1 MKCLNQSA
9 CPFGA
14 LKLRQFKHQ
23 CFAPVLLML
32 SFLLSAGCSFA
43 AAPANDLC
51 AGAVSIPGNGPFPHS
66 TQVVDISGATTNG
79 DPVLPGD
86 FYPTRVIRSVW
97 FTFTPAASGNYTIAS
112 CGGAG
117 GAATTA
123 DTVMAI
129 YTSASGCNGPF
140 QINGELD
147 DETCSPQAALTRSLL
162 ADTKYYVVVWKFFE
176 GGADNGLNS
185 VQLLVTATIPPA
197 NDTCANAILLSLNIP
212 AHGSTAGGT
221 DDYRIVIGS
230 PSFTGI
236 DQTPSIAAGRDVVY
250 SFTAPKAGKFS
261 FKTFDYDTLE
271 DLVIYVTADCP
282 AASPGNPKSLAPI
295 ASANRSL
302 VNAEQ
307 IICVPMTAGQTVFL
321 FVDDAGSGNA
331 GSPFT
336 VEVTGCI
343 RERES
348 NDSPADASPISC
360 GVEGSIGS
368 TIDRDFYTLGNFPPG
383 WRAFAVV
390 DGDAAR
396 AADFDLRITTFSDT
410 IEYDADD
417 NDMPFRP
424 SSPNIAGA
432 LLPGGPVFVFVNYK
446 APRAAE
452 PYRLYAVVQPPLA
465 DATVETEPN
474 NSTGEANFSEQ
485 NYFRGTLD
493 GGSPSPDVD
502 HFAFNLTEGD
512 LLFLSLDGDPH
523 RTNAPINARLELID
537 ANGEILISVND
548 GNSSSL
554 DSTNISLGNLTATSP
569 TAPGET
575 ILFRTPAEGT
585 FYARVSISPTATGSS
600 ASGEY
605 LLSISR
611 NCRAGSEGFNHSPV
625 LNNVA
630 ISEPV
635 VVGAPARLTG
645 SIWDID
651 LGDAHSLRINWGDGS
666 SNSVNYS
673 SAGRIDFDIPHTYA
687 SLATNVPIE
696 VILTDSEG
704 LTATVNLNIRV
715 RPPLQPARF
724 TAVRILSNGNVR
736 MELEGTPQAGYLI
749 EYRSPGNDWL
759 PLGSRSAAANGIFSI
774 EDTTPSDTSR
784 FYRAT
789 AE

>member
-1 MKCLNQSA
+1 MKCLTQSA
-9 CPFGA
+9 CPAGGVNFR
-14 LKLRQFKHQ
+14 LIELRR
-23 CFAPVLLML
+23 FAPVLGAL
-32 SFLLSAGCSFA
+32 SFLLSVLCSLT

-51 AGAVSIPGNGPFPHS
+51 AGAMIIPGSGPFPYS
-66 TQVVDISGATTNG
+66 TPVVDISTATTTG
-79 DPVLPGD
+79 DPVLPGE
-86 FYPTRVIRSVW
+86 FYPTRVIRSAW
-97 FTFTPAASGNYTIAS
+97 FTFTPTANGSYTIAS

-117 GAATTA
+117 ATATTA

-140 QINGELD
+140 QINGDLD

-162 ADTKYYVVVWKFFE
+162 ADTKYYVVVWKFYE
-176 GGADNGLNS
+176 GGADDGLNN
-185 VQLLVTATIPPA
+185 VQLRVTATIPPV
-197 NDTCANAILLSLNIP
+197 NDTCANAMPLSLNIP

-221 DDYRIVIGS
+221 DDYWVAVGS
-230 PSFTGI
+230 PAFTGI
-236 DQTPSIAAGRDVVY
+236 DQTPVIASGRDVVY
-250 SFTAPKAGKFS
+250 SFTAPRAGNFS

-282 AASPGNPKSLAPI
+282 AASPGSPISLAPI
-295 ASANRSL
+295 AAANRSL

-307 IICVPMTAGQTVFL
+307 VVCMAMTAGQTVFL
-321 FVDDAGSGNA
+321 FVDDATSGNA

-336 VEVTGCI
+336 VEVTGCV
-343 RERES
+343 REREP

-383 WRAFAVV
+383 WRVFAVV

-417 NDMPFRP
+417 NDVPFRP

-432 LLPGGPVFVFVNYK
+432 LLPGGPVFAFVNYK
-446 APRAAE
+446 TPRAAE

-465 DATVETEPN
+465 EATVETEPN
-474 NSTGEANFSEQ
+474 NTPGEANFSEQ
-485 NYFRGTLD
+485 NYFHGTLD
-493 GGSPSPDVD
+493 GGSPSSDVD

-523 RTNAPINARLELID
+523 RTNTPINARLELID

-548 GNSSSL
+548 GNASSL
-554 DSTNISLGNLTATSP
+554 DSTNIALGNLTATSP
-569 TAPGET
+569 TAPGEA
-575 ILFRTPAEGT
+575 ILFRAPAEGT
-585 FYARVSISPTATGSS
+585 FYARVSIPPSATGSS
-600 ASGEY
+600 ASGAY
-605 LLSISR
+605 LLSISK
-611 NCRAGSEGFNHSPV
+611 NCRAGGEGFNHAPA
-625 LNNVA
+625 LNNVS
-630 ISEPV
+630 ISTPV

-651 LGDAHSLRINWGDGS
+651 LGDTQSLRINWGDGS
-666 SNSVNYS
+666 SNTVNYS
-673 SAGRIDFDIPHTYA
+673 SAGRIDFAILHTYTALAA
-687 SLATNVPIE
+687 SVPIE

-704 LTATVNLNIRV
+704 LTATVNLHIRV

-724 TAVRILSNGNVR
+724 TSVSILPNGNVR
-736 MELEGTPQAGYLI
+736 MDLEGAPQAGYLI
-749 EYRSPGNDWL
+749 EYRSPGSAWL
-759 PLGSRSAAANGIFSI
+759 PLGSRTAAANGTFSI
-774 EDTTPSDTSR
+774 EDVTPADTSR